1 MQNAA
6 AHAAAAPPMTP
17 KIKAPLL
24 SSPEE
29 ALSEEG
35 DAPSDEVVLGAL
47 ALVVAIA
54 NVEPVVPLTDA
65 TPASN
70 AALLEASWVAAAQ
83 ALVHLTAET
92 LAVKTTGKMPLRR
105 ATDVVEVTLHP
116 DCQARDDKSH
126 RPSVRPYADSQ
137 MDLASAV

>member
-1 MQNAA
+1 
-6 AHAAAAPPMTP
+6 MTP

-29 ALSEEG
+29 ALS
-35 DAPSDEVVLGAL
+35 DEVNVVLGAL

-54 NVEPVVPLTDA
+54 NVEPVVPLTDT